1 MRARRFR
8 ICRAPGFA
16 DSRAMVRIILAAWC
30 FALLAGC
37 VEQDLSRVRVAH
49 GEAHGVVRNGV
60 RIFRSLPYA
69 AAPVGDLR
77 FRGPQPAVAW
87 EGVRDATHPGPLCT
101 QNAAGAE
108 WGPWTGNF
116 APRGPVSED
125 CLTLS
130 VWTPARSRGARLPVM
145 FWIPGGGFTDGGE
158 AMSVYDGEAL
168 ARRGVIVVTINY
180 RVGAFGL
187 LSHPALEPEAD
198 GGRGNYLLRDT
209 LAALQWVNANIEAF
223 GGDPARVTI
232 AGQSAGAALAYV
244 LLDSPQ
250 ASGLFA
256 GAILQSFPPGSE
268 TLPDSATAEANGLT
282 SAAEL
287 RAANA
292 ADLRAASAES
302 ITGLHDGLNL
312 HVDGVLITDPA
323 FATTP
328 YLNDVPILAGVTADE
343 LSFFQPG
350 LRHYA
355 RDAAEY
361 GLAFSALYPAADD
374 ASAREAF
381 LRSHREAT
389 LVGLERWAHA
399 TRGGAPLYLYLWT
412 HAMPGPDAQ
421 TYGAFHSSEVPYMF
435 GSLDAFA
442 ERPLTDRDRAISAQ
456 MLDYWANFVK
466 TGDPNGASAAAWP
479 RGDVERPVFM
489 QLGDAFE
496 PIADLMPTASRAFWN
511 AQYDATGSY
520 RF

>member
-1 MRARRFR
+1 MLRAL
-8 ICRAPGFA
+8 ILLCGLA
-16 DSRAMVRIILAAWC
+16 LAA
-30 FALLAGC
+30 AC
-37 VEQDLSRVRVAH
+37 VQTDLSRVRVAE
-49 GEAHGVVRNGV
+49 GEAQGVVHDGV

-69 AAPVGDLR
+69 APPVGELR
-77 FRGPQPAVAW
+77 FRGPRPALAW
-87 EGVRDATHPGPLCT
+87 DGVRDATQPGPLCT

-116 APRGPVSED
+116 APRGAVSED

-130 VWTPARSRGARLPVM
+130 VWTPARSRGERLPVM

-168 ARRGVIVVTINY
+168 ARRGMIVVTINY

-198 GGRGNYLLRDT
+198 GARGNYLLRDT
-209 LAALQWVNANIEAF
+209 LAALQWVNANIGAF
-223 GGDPARVTI
+223 GGDPGRVTI

-268 TLPDSATAEANGLT
+268 TLPDRATADANGLA

-287 RAANA
+287 HAASA
-292 ADLRAASAES
+292 ADLRSASAES
-302 ITGLHDGLNL
+302 ILALHDGLNL
-312 HVDGVLITDPA
+312 HVDGVLIADPA
-323 FATTP
+323 FATAP

-343 LSFFQPG
+343 LSFFQPS

-355 RDAAEY
+355 RDQAEY
-361 GLAFSALYPAADD
+361 GVAFSGLYPATDD

-389 LVGLERWAHA
+389 LAGLERWARG
-399 TRGGAPLYLYLWT
+399 TQGGAPLFLYLWT

-435 GSLDAFA
+435 GSLGAFT
-442 ERPLTDRDRAISAQ
+442 ERPLTDRDRAISEQ

-466 TGDPNGASAAAWP
+466 TGDPNGAAAPVWP
-479 RGDVERPVFM
+479 RGDIGTPAFM
-489 QLGDAFE
+489 ELGDSFGVIRS
-496 PIADLMPTASRAFWN
+496 PMPEASRAFWN
-511 AQYDATGSY
+511 AHHDASGDY